1 MYIYYAHDFQNLV
14 AYSIPYDTSLT
25 TFHEDSISS
34 YYVKL
39 PTDRQTDSQTQGKHN
54 LLIIIIITIN
64 QSINQFISRHSTK
77 YIGACYSAVMPNQRE
92 MS

>member
-39 PTDRQTDSQTQGKHN
+39 PTDRQTDSQTPGK
-54 LLIIIIITIN
+54 T
-64 QSINQFISRHSTK
+64 
-77 YIGACYSAVMPNQRE
+77 
-92 MS
+92 